1 MLVLTNKLYPLYKI
15 SGVSLTGRMARSAV
29 QMTARPDAPR
39 KRSAHDRAGVTE
51 SMEDYLECI
60 FDLENTKG
68 YACVSD
74 VAEALRLNRASTSI
88 MVKRLGKLGFLRY
101 EPYRG
106 FALTVEG
113 VRVAEKIRKRHAM
126 LAELFQLLGLNHREH
141 LSDIEGLEHHL
152 SERAFRRF
160 AELAGHL
167 RRHPFPMREGRAAK

>member
-1 MLVLTNKLYPLYKI
+1 
-15 SGVSLTGRMARSAV
+15 MARSAISAPV
-29 QMTARPDAPR
+29 RPEAPR
-39 KRSAHDRAGVTE
+39 KRSAHDRSGVTE

-106 FALTVEG
+106 FALTPEG
-113 VRVAEKIRKRHAM
+113 IRVAEKIRKRHAM
-126 LAELFQLLGLNHREH
+126 LTELFELMGLDHREH
-141 LSDIEGLEHHL
+141 HSDIEGLEHHL
-152 SERAFRRF
+152 SDRAFRRF
-160 AELAGHL
+160 AELANHL
-167 RRHPFPMREGRAAK
+167 RRHPFPTRAARRTA

>member
-1 MLVLTNKLYPLYKI
+1 
-15 SGVSLTGRMARSAV
+15 MARSAA
-29 QMTARPDAPR
+29 QPPARPETPR

-106 FALTVEG
+106 FALTPEG
-113 VRVAEKIRKRHAM
+113 IRVAEKIRKRHAM
-126 LAELFQLLGLNHREH
+126 LADLFQLMGLNHREH
-141 LSDIEGLEHHL
+141 LSDIEGIEHHL

-160 AELAGHL
+160 AELASHL
-167 RRHPFPMREGRAAK
+167 RRHPFPRAGAAHRASQPA

>member
-1 MLVLTNKLYPLYKI
+1 MPRPSAKT
-15 SGVSLTGRMARSAV
+15 SATGGGAL
-29 QMTARPDAPR
+29 R
-39 KRSAHDRAGVTE
+39 KRSAHDRAAVTE

-60 FDLENTKG
+60 SDLESTKG

-106 FALTVEG
+106 FALTPEG
-113 VRVAEKIRKRHAM
+113 SRVAEKIRKRHAM
-126 LAELFQLLGLNHREH
+126 LADLFQLMGLDARNH
-141 LSDIEGLEHHL
+141 LSDIEGIEHHL

-160 AELAGHL
+160 AQLAAHL
-167 RRHPFPMREGRAAK
+167 RQHPLPYSRPASRPLARA

>member
-1 MLVLTNKLYPLYKI
+1 
-15 SGVSLTGRMARSAV
+15 MARPIAK
-29 QMTARPDAPR
+29 TPARSTPGGQPPPR
-39 KRSAHDRAGVTE
+39 KRSAHDRSGVTE

-88 MVKRLGKLGFLRY
+88 MVKRLGKLGYLHY

-106 FALTVEG
+106 FALTAEG
-113 VRVAEKIRKRHAM
+113 TRVAEKIRKRHAM
-126 LAELFQLLGLNHREH
+126 LADLFQLMGLDHRDH

-160 AELAGHL
+160 AELAAHL
-167 RRHPFPMREGRAAK
+167 RVHPFYRTAASARSAA

>member
-1 MLVLTNKLYPLYKI
+1 M
-15 SGVSLTGRMARSAV
+15 S
-29 QMTARPDAPR
+29 RPTTKTPAPGPATPR

-60 FDLENTKG
+60 FDLESTKG

-74 VAEALRLNRASTSI
+74 VAEALSLNRASTSI

-106 FALTVEG
+106 FALTPEG
-113 VRVAEKIRKRHAM
+113 SRVAEKIRKRHAM
-126 LAELFQLLGLNHREH
+126 LADLFQLLGLDHREH

-160 AELAGHL
+160 AELASHL
-167 RRHPFPMREGRAAK
+167 RRHPFLRATGGQRSSPPT

>member
-1 MLVLTNKLYPLYKI
+1 MV
-15 SGVSLTGRMARSAV
+15 RSAAKSS
-29 QMTARPDAPR
+29 TRPSNGGPVAPR

-60 FDLENTKG
+60 FELEHTKG

-74 VAEALRLNRASTSI
+74 VAEMLSLNRASTSI

-106 FALTVEG
+106 FALTPEG
-113 VRVAEKIRKRHAM
+113 SRVAEKIRKRHAM
-126 LAELFQLLGLNHREH
+126 LTDLFQLMGLDHRDH

-160 AELAGHL
+160 AELAAHL
-167 RRHPFPMREGRAAK
+167 RQHPFPRSASTRRSSPST

>member
-1 MLVLTNKLYPLYKI
+1 MAVT
-15 SGVSLTGRMARSAV
+15 TGNL
-29 QMTARPDAPR
+29 PDATPR
-39 KRSAHDRAGVTE
+39 KRSAHDRAMVTE

-106 FALTVEG
+106 FALTPEG
-113 VRVAEKIRKRHAM
+113 RRVAEKIRKRHAM
-126 LAELFQLLGLNHREH
+126 LAELFQQMGLDPREYI
-141 LSDIEGLEHHL
+141 SDIEGLEHHL
-152 SERAFRRF
+152 SDRAFRRLT
-160 AELAGHL
+160 ELSGHL
-167 RRHPFPMREGRAAK
+167 RAHPLPSTHRSGRSSARS

>member
-1 MLVLTNKLYPLYKI
+1 
-15 SGVSLTGRMARSAV
+15 MARSTAKTV
-29 QMTARPDAPR
+29 QRPAPVTPR

-60 FDLENTKG
+60 FDLESSKG

-74 VAEALRLNRASTSI
+74 VAEALSLNRASTSI

-106 FALTVEG
+106 FALTPEG
-113 VRVAEKIRKRHAM
+113 SRVAEKIRKRHAM
-126 LAELFQLLGLNHREH
+126 LAELFQLIGLDQRDH
-141 LSDIEGLEHHL
+141 LSDIEGIEHHL

-160 AELAGHL
+160 AELAAHL
-167 RRHPFPMREGRAAK
+167 RQHPFPRSGAAPRSSSSSSKI

>member
-1 MLVLTNKLYPLYKI
+1 MFESLVTF
-15 SGVSLTGRMARSAV
+15 SMARSIAK
-29 QMTARPDAPR
+29 TPSTRPGEDAPR

-74 VAEALRLNRASTSI
+74 VAEALQLNRASTSI

-106 FALTVEG
+106 FALTPEG
-113 VRVAEKIRKRHAM
+113 TRVAEKIRKRHAM
-126 LAELFQLLGLNHREH
+126 LADLFQLMGLDHRDH
-141 LSDIEGLEHHL
+141 LSDIEGIEHHL

-160 AELAGHL
+160 AELAAHL
-167 RRHPFPMREGRAAK
+167 RQHPIPHRAGARRTAVTA

>member
-1 MLVLTNKLYPLYKI
+1 
-15 SGVSLTGRMARSAV
+15 MAR
-29 QMTARPDAPR
+29 QTAKTPPRPTPVAPR

-60 FDLENTKG
+60 FDLERSKG

-74 VAEALRLNRASTSI
+74 VAEALSLNRASTSI

-106 FALTVEG
+106 FALTPEG
-113 VRVAEKIRKRHAM
+113 SRVAEKIRKRHAM
-126 LAELFQLLGLNHREH
+126 LADLFQLIGLDQHDH
-141 LSDIEGLEHHL
+141 HSDIEGIEHHL

-160 AELAGHL
+160 AELAAHL
-167 RRHPFPMREGRAAK
+167 RQHPFLRTGATSRSSSKSS

>member
-1 MLVLTNKLYPLYKI
+1 
-15 SGVSLTGRMARSAV
+15 MARPIAK
-29 QMTARPDAPR
+29 TPTTRPVEPAPR
-39 KRSAHDRAGVTE
+39 KRSAHDRNGVTE

-106 FALTVEG
+106 FALTPDG
-113 VRVAEKIRKRHAM
+113 CRVAEKIRKRHAM
-126 LAELFQLLGLNHREH
+126 LAELFQQMGLDPREY

-152 SERAFRRF
+152 SDRAFRRF
-160 AELAGHL
+160 AELAAHL
-167 RRHPFPMREGRAAK
+167 RAHALPPARSSGRS

>member
-1 MLVLTNKLYPLYKI
+1 MV
-15 SGVSLTGRMARSAV
+15 RSA
-29 QMTARPDAPR
+29 TKSPARPSQGSALAPR

-60 FDLENTKG
+60 FELEHTKG

-74 VAEALRLNRASTSI
+74 VAEALSLNRASTSI

-106 FALTVEG
+106 FALTPEG
-113 VRVAEKIRKRHAM
+113 SRVAEKIRKRHAM
-126 LAELFQLLGLNHREH
+126 LADLFQLMGLEHRDH

-160 AELAGHL
+160 AELAAHL
-167 RRHPFPMREGRAAK
+167 RQHPLRRSAPARKSSPST

>member
-1 MLVLTNKLYPLYKI
+1 
-15 SGVSLTGRMARSAV
+15 MARSAAPV
-29 QMTARPDAPR
+29 PARPETPR
-39 KRSAHDRAGVTE
+39 KRSAHDRSGVTE

-106 FALTVEG
+106 FALTPEG
-113 VRVAEKIRKRHAM
+113 IRVAEKIRKRHAM
-126 LAELFQLLGLNHREH
+126 LTELFEMMGLDPREH

-152 SERAFRRF
+152 GDRAFRRF
-160 AELAGHL
+160 AELASHL
-167 RRHPFPMREGRAAK
+167 RRHPFPPRATRRAVQPV

>member
-1 MLVLTNKLYPLYKI
+1 MVRPIAKMP
-15 SGVSLTGRMARSAV
+15 ARAGE
-29 QMTARPDAPR
+29 AAPR

-88 MVKRLGKLGFLRY
+88 MVKRLGKLGYLRY

-106 FALTVEG
+106 FALTPKG
-113 VRVAEKIRKRHAM
+113 SRVAEKIRKRHAM
-126 LAELFQLLGLNHREH
+126 LADLFQLMGLDHRDH

-160 AELAGHL
+160 AELAAHL
-167 RRHPFPMREGRAAK
+167 RLHPFPRAAASNRATPRA

>member
-1 MLVLTNKLYPLYKI
+1 MSRPTTKTPAP
-15 SGVSLTGRMARSAV
+15 G
-29 QMTARPDAPR
+29 TATPR

-60 FDLENTKG
+60 FDLESTKG

-74 VAEALRLNRASTSI
+74 VAEALSLNRASTSI

-106 FALTVEG
+106 FALTPEG
-113 VRVAEKIRKRHAM
+113 SRVAEKIRKRHAM
-126 LAELFQLLGLNHREH
+126 LADLFQLLGLDHREH

-160 AELAGHL
+160 AELASHL
-167 RRHPFPMREGRAAK
+167 RRHPFLRATAAHRSSPPT

>member
-1 MLVLTNKLYPLYKI
+1 
-15 SGVSLTGRMARSAV
+15 MARAV
-29 QMTARPDAPR
+29 AAPPARADAPR

-60 FDLENTKG
+60 FHLENTKG

-74 VAEALRLNRASTSI
+74 VAEELRLNRASTSI

-106 FALTVEG
+106 FALTSEG
-113 VRVAEKIRKRHAM
+113 IRVAEKIRKRHAM
-126 LAELFQLLGLNHREH
+126 LAELFQLLGLDQQDH

-152 SERAFRRF
+152 SDRAFRRF

-167 RRHPFPMREGRAAK
+167 RRHPFPARRARAAA

>member
-1 MLVLTNKLYPLYKI
+1 MPRPSAKT
-15 SGVSLTGRMARSAV
+15 SAATGAGAL
-29 QMTARPDAPR
+29 R
-39 KRSAHDRAGVTE
+39 KRSAHDRAAVTE

-60 FDLENTKG
+60 SDLESSKG

-106 FALTVEG
+106 FALTPEG
-113 VRVAEKIRKRHAM
+113 TRVAEKIRKRHSM
-126 LAELFQLLGLNHREH
+126 LAELFERMGLDPREY

-160 AELAGHL
+160 AELAVHL
-167 RRHPFPMREGRAAK
+167 RQHPFPRSGAANRHPS

>member
-1 MLVLTNKLYPLYKI
+1 
-15 SGVSLTGRMARSAV
+15 MARSAAP
-29 QMTARPDAPR
+29 TPTRPETPR

-74 VAEALRLNRASTSI
+74 VAEALKLNRASTSI

-106 FALTVEG
+106 FALTPEG

-126 LAELFQLLGLNHREH
+126 LTELFDLMGLDPGEH

-152 SERAFRRF
+152 SDRAFRRF
-160 AELAGHL
+160 AELASHL
-167 RRHPFPMREGRAAK
+167 RRHPFSSRAARTTQPA

>member
-1 MLVLTNKLYPLYKI
+1 
-15 SGVSLTGRMARSAV
+15 MARSALSPP
-29 QMTARPDAPR
+29 AGPENPR

-88 MVKRLGKLGFLRY
+88 MVKRLGKLGFLHY

-106 FALTVEG
+106 FALTPQG
-113 VRVAEKIRKRHAM
+113 VRVAERIRKRHAM
-126 LAELFQLLGLNHREH
+126 LAELFELLGLDQREH

-152 SERAFRRF
+152 SDRAFRRF

-167 RRHPFPMREGRAAK
+167 RRHAFPRRGAGRSARGA

>member
-1 MLVLTNKLYPLYKI
+1 MVRPAAKAPLP
-15 SGVSLTGRMARSAV
+15 
-29 QMTARPDAPR
+29 PDPKTPR

-60 FDLENTKG
+60 FDLENSKG

-106 FALTVEG
+106 FALTPEG
-113 VRVAEKIRKRHAM
+113 SRVAEKIRKRHAM
-126 LAELFQLLGLNHREH
+126 LAELFQSMGLDQRDH

-152 SERAFRRF
+152 SDRAFRRF
-160 AELAGHL
+160 GELAVHL
-167 RRHPFPMREGRAAK
+167 RKHPLPRHAAR

>member
-1 MLVLTNKLYPLYKI
+1 
-15 SGVSLTGRMARSAV
+15 MARSGAPAPV
-29 QMTARPDAPR
+29 RPENPR

-106 FALTVEG
+106 FALTAEG
-113 VRVAEKIRKRHAM
+113 TRVAEKIRKRHAM
-126 LAELFQLLGLNHREH
+126 LTELFERMGLDPGEH

-152 SERAFRRF
+152 GDRAFRRF

-167 RRHPFPMREGRAAK
+167 RRHPLPARTARRTSD

>member
-1 MLVLTNKLYPLYKI
+1 MFNALITFCMV
-15 SGVSLTGRMARSAV
+15 
-29 QMTARPDAPR
+29 RPAAKTPSPSSQGGPVTPR
-39 KRSAHDRAGVTE
+39 KRSAHDRADVTE

-60 FDLENTKG
+60 FDLESTKG

-106 FALTVEG
+106 FALTPEG
-113 VRVAEKIRKRHAM
+113 TRVAEKIRKRHAM
-126 LAELFQLLGLNHREH
+126 LTDLFQLMGLDHREH
-141 LSDIEGLEHHL
+141 LSDIEGIEHHL

-160 AELAGHL
+160 AELAAHL
-167 RRHPFPMREGRAAK
+167 RQHPFPRAAALKKPSTPG